1 MVTAEVE
8 VKRWNTNLAEG
19 NVPGRPLVLSR
30 IYSTLLDGPEH
41 SSFIYIVTG
50 FQQESVLMEE
60 KNAFKLKSRT
70 LTRFLGAA
78 FVKRS
83 HV

>member
-1 MVTAEVE
+1 MVTAEEE
-8 VKRWNTNLAEG
+8 VKRLNANSAEG

-30 IYSTLLDGPEH
+30 IYWTLLDGPGH
-41 SSFIYIVTG
+41 SSFIYTVTG
-50 FQQESVLMEE
+50 FQQDSVSMEE

-70 LTRFLGAA
+70 LSRFLGAA
-78 FVKRS
+78 FVKMS